1 MLRFV
6 NRAGL
11 RHNPFIRIGAGIFV
25 GWLILAIAHL
35 ASKALSRWALSGD
48 LIEMHGSWLMP
59 RIAAWTA
66 VCVLAGALLGKIFGR
81 GGLHVALIA
90 VATFFVL
97 LFGTL
102 IYIYRDEWLVLAPNY
117 LVEAS
122 VVAVVLPFVA
132 WIVGRRRGA

>member
-1 MLRFV
+1 MLRFA

-11 RHNPFIRIGAGIFV
+11 PQNPFIRLGAGIFV

-59 RIAAWTA
+59 RIGAWTA

-81 GGLHVALIA
+81 GGLHVAFTA
-90 VATFFVL
+90 VATFLVL

-102 IYIYRDEWLVLAPNY
+102 IYIYRDEWLVLASHY
-117 LVEAS
+117 LVETS
-122 VVAVVLPFVA
+122 VVAVVLPLVA
-132 WIVGRRRGA
+132 WVVGKRYGA